1 LLVAAANGLRR
12 PPPNPSA
19 NRAVATILEVGRAAL
34 AGGGGG
40 RFAARNPEVGR
51 AGAGAVYAERRGRTG
66 GRRGHARGEAG
77 ARGVGGLGGG
87 GGTLAVD
94 ADTPFLIE

>member
-19 NRAVATILEVGRAAL
+19 NRAVATIPEVGRAAL

-66 GRRGHARGEAG
+66 GRRGEAEARD
-77 ARGVGGLGGG
+77 VGGLGGG
-87 GGTLAVD
+87 GGTHGGRRGH
-94 ADTPFLIE
+94 FSCGR